1 MLTRDRLTQKSGD
14 YCRDE
19 CGQDKSCQRLD
30 HAGRHNDLSLRCK
43 DALRYERLREYENTG
58 FSPEE
63 VIELSDKE
71 AYLKMAED
79 YEAEAEKCERK
90 IAVLRAKGHKHA
102 GLKEAEEAS
111 KWMDIRDEMRTNARA
126 MRRRAEKAGE
136 EAEK

>member
-30 HAGRHNDLSLRCK
+30 HARRHNDLSLRCK
-43 DALRYERLREYENTG
+43 D
-58 FSPEE
+58 

>member
-1 MLTRDRLTQKSGD
+1 MMKG
-14 YCRDE
+14 
-19 CGQDKSCQRLD
+19 
-30 HAGRHNDLSLRCK
+30 GRAETPSSP
-43 DALRYERLREYENTG
+43 TG
-58 FSPEE
+58 CPCPT
-63 VIELSDKE
+63 
-71 AYLKMAED
+71 
-79 YEAEAEKCERK
+79 AEAEKCERK